1 MIADLHCHS
10 YRSDGE
16 LPPAEVVARAVQRG
30 VQLLALTDHDTLDGI
45 AEARA
50 AADAAGLRF
59 VAGVEISTRWEGHDI
74 HIVGLNVDPA
84 SAELQAGL
92 VRQFDARHQRGRI
105 IAERLARAG
114 VPGCWER
121 ACELAGNE
129 RPGRP
134 HFARAVVEAGAAR
147 DIEHAFNRFLKQGQV
162 AYVPTPWATIEEAV
176 NWIRAA
182 GGVAAI
188 AHPARYRLTRS
199 KLKRLVAQFAAA
211 GGGALEVKLP
221 GQQPNQVQS
230 MILLAGQYGLAG
242 SIASDFHGGSTP
254 WAQLGAA
261 GELPGGIRP
270 VWELF

>member
-16 LPPAEVVARAVQRG
+16 LAPAAVVARAVQRG
-30 VQLLALTDHDTLDGI
+30 VELLALTDHDTLDGI
-45 AEARA
+45 AEAQSA
-50 AADAAGLRF
+50 ATAVGLRF

-74 HIVGLNVDPA
+74 HIVGLNVDP
-84 SAELQAGL
+84 SEQGLLAGL
-92 VRQFDARHQRGRI
+92 QRQFDARRQRGQT

-121 ACELAGNE
+121 ACALAGNE

-134 HFARAVVEAGAAR
+134 HFARAIIEAGAAR
-147 DIEHAFNRFLKQGQV
+147 DTDHAFNRFLKQGQV
-162 AYVPTPWATIEEAV
+162 AYVPTPWASIEEAV
-176 NWIRAA
+176 AWIRGA
-182 GGVAAI
+182 GGVAVI
-188 AHPARYRLTRS
+188 AHPARYHLTRS
-199 KLKRLVAQFAAA
+199 KLRRLVGQFAAA

-221 GQQPNQVQS
+221 GQQINQVEA
-230 MILLAGQYGLAG
+230 MMLLAKQFALAG
-242 SIASDFHGGSTP
+242 SVASDFHGGNMP

-261 GELPGGIRP
+261 GELPAGIRP